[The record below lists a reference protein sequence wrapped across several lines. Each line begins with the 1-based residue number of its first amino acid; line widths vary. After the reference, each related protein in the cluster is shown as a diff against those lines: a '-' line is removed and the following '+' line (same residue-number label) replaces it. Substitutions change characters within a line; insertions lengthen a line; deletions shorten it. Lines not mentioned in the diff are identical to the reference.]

1 MITSFIKML
10 ELPNFGDVM
19 NRNYDVI
26 TFISNTFISRRPTVA
41 IFTDIIKVVT
51 MFIKTT
57 FKDPRKVI
65 RIRNY

>member
-1 MITSFIKML
+1 
-10 ELPNFGDVM
+10 M

-26 TFISNTFISRRPTVA
+26 TFISSTFISRRPTVA